1 MPSATK
7 NVGIMLPRDL
17 PASEVLDFARR
28 AEDAGFD
35 EVWVVED
42 LGYRGGVAQAA
53 SVLAVTSRITV
64 GVGILP
70 AAVRNVAFA
79 AMEIAT
85 LAQLYPG
92 RLVVGIGH
100 GMPGWLTSVGAWP
113 QKPLTFLREY
123 VVALRALL
131 EGSPAPEHGTYVEVG
146 GLRLSETPDI
156 IPPIV
161 LGVRGPKSLAAAG
174 EIADGVVLAEP
185 ATPEYIAHALAQIG
199 DVEARVITYDLAAV
213 ADTTDAAQEI
223 VRPALAV
230 LAESDWR
237 PHVLPLP
244 YAQELLQHAADLPVD
259 VFTQTLPPEW
269 VSELTLSGTVDEVRA
284 GIRRRHDA
292 GASTVVL
299 IPVGQDPTGMIEA
312 LSATLPVRP

>member
-1 MPSATK
+1 MNSGGGLSK
-7 NVGIMLPRDL
+7 
-17 PASEVLDFARR
+17 
-28 AEDAGFD
+28 
-35 EVWVVED
+35 VVAII
-42 LGYRGGVAQAA
+42 GGGVSGAGAAYHLAQAL
-53 SVLAVTSRITV
+53 V
-64 GVGILP
+64 
-70 AAVRNVAFA
+70 
-79 AMEIAT
+79 
-85 LAQLYPG
+85 PG
-92 RLVVGIGH
+92 Q
-100 GMPGWLTSVGAWP
+100 A
-113 QKPLTFLREY
+113 
-123 VVALRALL
+123 
-131 EGSPAPEHGTYVEVG
+131 
-146 GLRLSETPDI
+146 DI
-156 IPPIV
+156 IVFEPREE
-161 LGVRGPKSLAAAG
+161 LGRGLA
-174 EIADGVVLAEP
+174 
-185 ATPEYIAHALAQIG
+185 Y
-199 DVEARVITYDLAAV
+199 
-213 ADTTDAAQEI
+213 DTTDAAQEI